1 MSYIQAILAIKSGV
15 EPEPDSTEQGTVYC
29 IDANNIR
36 FYRDK
41 AETMGGSR
49 KEVLDKDFAGAA
61 RSAQS
66 FSVGGKNWQIVGTN
80 SKLYAKLGSS
90 VTNITPLK
98 TTSTALVA
106 DPIATDTVTNT
117 GSRTTLTITHAAH
130 GHAVDD
136 RVKISGATTTN
147 GVLDTVI
154 NAEHIIVTVATNTYT
169 ISVLGTASITDVGGG
184 ASVLEFEE
192 IDAGSQTA
200 VPVSGPWIG
209 IPFLPPVWGIQTDAS
224 LLTTPRIWWQSTF
237 GDTWV
242 GGITDGGKAYQ
253 WLGDTDVAPTVIAN
267 APDAVWGWVEDARL
281 HILNG
286 NTTANS
292 NTGNLTQWTP
302 SSSSSAFS
310 DDREDAAELISQ
322 CFVNGE
328 NLIFADE
335 NKVFRMRWVGGA
347 VKWIWQKLS
356 DSVGIVSPFGR
367 VVVDG
372 VAYIFAKDNFYYYNG
387 GVLLPL
393 PRCTLRKYVFENIN
407 LAQRYKFFV
416 WHNAKYNELHFHYAS
431 AGSNENDRA
440 VVFSISEGHWT
451 KREGISRSGADSSGN
466 TFDYPVLLHPTD
478 GTYQHEVG
486 YDDGTVAQDVYLQL
500 AYTAARN
507 GLDRVELHGIEPDLI
522 LNGSVNIDL
531 YGKER
536 SAEDGKLLKSFAVNE
551 TSGALYC
558 TRDTRWRSWRFSQ
571 NELGGFMRLGSVKEF
586 LARGSKF

>member
-1 MSYIQAILAIKSGV
+1 MSYIQVPVTLKAGI

-29 IDANNIR
+29 IDGNNIR
-36 FYRDK
+36 FFRGK

-49 KEVLDKDFAGAA
+49 KEVLDNDFDGVA
-61 RSAQS
+61 RSAKS
-66 FSVGGKNWQIVGTN
+66 FNADGKNWQIIGTN

-98 TTSTALVA
+98 TTNTALAA
-106 DPIATDTVTNT
+106 DPVATNT
-117 GSRTTLTITHAAH
+117 ATNASGRTTLTITHTAH
-130 GHAVDD
+130 GHLAGD
-136 RVKISGATTTN
+136 RVKLSGATTTN
-147 GVLDTVI
+147 GVTDTVI
-154 NAEHIIVTVATNTYT
+154 NAEHIIVTAATNSYT
-169 ISVLGTASITDVGGG
+169 ISVVGTASSTGSGGG

-192 IDAGSQTA
+192 IDAGAQSA
-200 VPVSGPWIG
+200 VPVSGSWVG
-209 IPFLPPVWGIQTDAS
+209 IPWQPPVWGIQTDTS
-224 LLTTPRIWWQSTF
+224 LLTTPRIWWQDTF

-242 GGITDGGKAYQ
+242 GGITDGGKVYQ
-253 WLGDTDVAPTVIAN
+253 WLGDTDVAPTVVAN

-281 HILNG
+281 HILDG

-292 NTGNLTQWTP
+292 NTGNTTQWTP

-310 DDREDAAELISQ
+310 DDREDATKLISQ
-322 CFVNGE
+322 CYVNGE
-328 NLIFADE
+328 NLVFADE

-372 VAYIFAKDNFYYYNG
+372 VAYVFAKDNFYYYNG

-393 PRCTLRKYVFENIN
+393 PNCTLRKYVFENIN

-431 AGSNENDRA
+431 AGSEENDRA

-451 KREGISRSGADSSGN
+451 KREGITRSGADTSGN
-466 TFDYPVLLHPTD
+466 PLDYPVLLHPTD

-486 YDDGTVAQDVYLQL
+486 YDNGTEAQDVFVQL
-500 AYTAARN
+500 AYSAALN
-507 GLDRVELHGIEPDLI
+507 GLQRTEVHGIEPDLI
-522 LNGSVNIDL
+522 LNGTVNVSL

-536 SAEDGKLLKSFAVNE
+536 SAEDGKVLKSFLVSG
-551 TSGALYC
+551 TSRALYC

-571 NELGGFMRLGSVKEF
+571 NQLGGFMRLGSVKEF
-586 LARGSKF
+586 LAKGSKF